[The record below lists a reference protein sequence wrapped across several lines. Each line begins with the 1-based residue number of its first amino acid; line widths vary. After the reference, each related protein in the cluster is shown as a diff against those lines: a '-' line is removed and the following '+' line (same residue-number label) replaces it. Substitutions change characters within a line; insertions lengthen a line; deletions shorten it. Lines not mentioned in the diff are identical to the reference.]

1 MGEQVKIYGTMLK
14 SSQENALILIFSMDL
29 KICHEDLLT
38 YVACNEGYFLQ
49 TVFLHTRFY
58 KNVARLVF
66 IATRGERKCIFQD
79 MIFSN
84 TRLNF

>member
-1 MGEQVKIYGTMLK
+1 MLK

-38 YVACNEGYFLQ
+38 SVACNEGYFFQ
-49 TVFLHTRFY
+49 IVFLHTRFY
-58 KNVARLVF
+58 KNVARLVL
-66 IATRGERKCIFQD
+66 IDTTGERKCIFQG
-79 MIFSN
+79 IVFRN